1 MKNTNQANP
10 EDKLKKIT
18 ASIHDPITI
27 RTITTLIML
36 GLLLVGPAGSA
47 LAQDGAGISEAFSG
61 VVTTITDIIQSLTV
75 VVGILGVTIWGFGKV
90 ARPIFPEV
98 AGLTQQYI
106 SQFLVGVVA
115 VFIAATVVEGIT
127 SALSSG

>member
-1 MKNTNQANP
+1 M
-10 EDKLKKIT
+10 KKIT
-18 ASIHDPITI
+18 IAIPDPITI
-27 RTITTLIML
+27 RTITTLVML

-61 VVTTITDIIQSLTV
+61 VVATITDIIQSLTV

-90 ARPIFPEV
+90 ARPIVPEV

>member
-1 MKNTNQANP
+1 
-10 EDKLKKIT
+10 LKKIT
-18 ASIHDPITI
+18 ASIHNPITL
-27 RTITTLIML
+27 RTITILVML
-36 GLLLVGPAGSA
+36 GLLLVGPAGAA

-98 AGLTQQYI
+98 SSLTQQYI